1 MSLPKMAIPTFVTKI
16 PSTGQEVEYRP
27 FLVKEEK
34 TLLMAMSSEEQSEM
48 ARAALSIV
56 SSCVLTEI
64 DSNKLATFDVE
75 HLFLQIR
82 GKSVGEI
89 INMKVNHGA
98 DAECK
103 FITPIQINIDNVA
116 VDKEVSDGKIM
127 LDDSVG
133 VKMRYPSMKEV
144 SEMDKT
150 DEEEIEFEIIN
161 NCIEYVYDKDSV
173 YADFTKE
180 EMIEWL
186 SNLKQ
191 DQFNKIRDFFDEMP
205 KLSYEIKWKCQQCG
219 EEDSVT
225 LEGLSSFFI

>member
-1 MSLPKMAIPTFVTKI
+1 MAIPTFVTKI

-48 ARAALSIV
+48 ARAALSIID
-56 SSCVLTEI
+56 SCVLTEI
-64 DSNKLATFDVE
+64 DKNKLATFDVE

-98 DAECK
+98 DAECRHV
-103 FITPIQINIDNVA
+103 TSVQINIEDVS
-116 VDKEVSDGKIM
+116 VDKEITDGKIM

-133 VKMRYPSMKEV
+133 VKMRYPSMSDV
-144 SEMDKT
+144 SGMDNS
-150 DEEEIEFEIIN
+150 EEEIEFEIIN
-161 NCIEYVYDKDSV
+161 NCIEYVYDQDSV
-173 YADFTKE
+173 YADFSKE

-225 LEGLSSFFI
+225 LEGLSSFFT

>member
-48 ARAALSIV
+48 ARAALSIID
-56 SSCVLTEI
+56 SCVLTEI
-64 DSNKLATFDVE
+64 DKNKLATFDVE

-98 DAECK
+98 DAECRHV
-103 FITPIQINIDNVA
+103 TSVQINIEDVS
-116 VDKEVSDGKIM
+116 VDKEITDGKIM

-133 VKMRYPSMKEV
+133 VKMRYPSMSDV
-144 SEMDKT
+144 SGMDNS
-150 DEEEIEFEIIN
+150 EEEIEFEIIN
-161 NCIEYVYDKDSV
+161 NCIEYVYDQDSV
-173 YADFTKE
+173 YADFSKE

-225 LEGLSSFFI
+225 LEGLSSFFT